1 MTQTNGQTETASE
14 ETGASAHVPQ
24 ASSVLKNVLESLIF
38 VSDRPVSAKRLARTA
53 HAVIAEVQPLL
64 DELVSDYQQRGVRLY
79 FIAGG
84 YQFRSAADS
93 SEFVKSFVAPKPLR
107 MTRAQLETLAI
118 VAYRQPITR
127 PEVDDVR
134 GVDSGSSLRM
144 LAERSLVKILGR
156 KDEPGRP
163 LVYGTTGRFLEFFGL
178 SALQDLPTLQESSDL
193 TDEHKALFEL
203 KTGESIDVAA
213 AELAAAEAL
222 EDAERELL
230 EQEEAARLAAEREGY
245 DDGDG
250 DDHGD
255 DHDHDDAGE
264 QG

>member
-1 MTQTNGQTETASE
+1 MTQTNGQTETTSE
-14 ETGASAHVPQ
+14 DDGAPAPFSGAS
-24 ASSVLKNVLESLIF
+24 SILKNVLESLIF

-53 HAVIAEVQPLL
+53 HSTIAEVEPLL
-64 DELVSDYQQRGVRLY
+64 DELVSEYQHRGVRLY

-93 SEFVKSFVAPKPLR
+93 SEFVKTFVAPKPLR
-107 MTRAQLETLAI
+107 LTRAQLETLAI

-163 LVYGTTGRFLEFFGL
+163 LVYGTTARFLEFFGL
-178 SALQDLPTLQESSDL
+178 STLQELPTLKEFSDL
-193 TDEHKALFEL
+193 TEEHKALFEL
-203 KTGESIDVAA
+203 KTGESIDIAA
-213 AELAAAEAL
+213 AELAATEAL
-222 EDAERELL
+222 EEAERELL
-230 EQEEAARLAAEREGY
+230 EQEEAARLAAEAEAAR
-245 DDGDG
+245 DDE
-250 DDHGD
+250 DDD
-255 DHDHDDAGE
+255 DDEDDVLDE
-264 QG
+264 QDDE